1 MKKLTTS
8 ILAVVLTSSF
18 MVVNA
23 QNTKGDTLRTQDI
36 REVVVTGALNI
47 KKKQD
52 AVTASNQ
59 VVGAKDINQA
69 SSQNL
74 ADALTSKVA
83 GLQIN
88 NTNNSVKPSY
98 SVVLRGNRSLYA
110 SNAALVVID
119 GAIST
124 MNIYQ
129 QLPPDA
135 VESINVIKGPAGA
148 ALYGKEGSNG
158 VLIVTTKKGTKS
170 NRISFTLTSSL
181 EISSAYKL
189 PKIQSAY
196 GQGIQDTSYDAT
208 DYNGTNWVPYE
219 NTSWGPSYS
228 TSGLGGQLLQEG
240 LPQAD
245 GSFIYSPY
253 TFKKDNIKGFF
264 NNGIAL
270 QNGITM
276 NVGGS
281 DSYAMLSLNRLENDF
296 MVEGDNL
303 KRNSFIF
310 KAGKKIDKFRI
321 DGSFTFIDE
330 NINQTGANLY
340 GNLLQTPSN
349 IEVSRYKNSGYS
361 GHWTAYAW
369 NPYALKDALRN
380 TSNTTTFTG
389 NLSMGYEF
397 SKHISLT
404 YVGNIITQSQVTE
417 NHTDGFNRASTTP
430 WSTSDTYYDGATI
443 FDLGGNA
450 LNITSSYG
458 KSMTKGWSYYGD
470 LMLNFNYDLAENLG
484 LKVNLGNNIQDK
496 KFDYTQVGGTNLKT
510 PGWYSML
517 NVQNSTPWYS
527 LNNGYDRERIV
538 AGFANADLAYKDYLF
553 LNATYRIEQSSR
565 LSLRPT
571 YTTDVL
577 KNPTY
582 QYWSTGVSFV
592 PTKAFESLRNNDILN
607 YMKISGAFTR
617 TGSAANA
624 IYSIDQVGVFPTGYP
639 FTTAAG
645 VTLNSY
651 LFNSNGVNENIRPEY
666 NNTLEGNLSL
676 GFLKDRIT
684 LDASVYQ
691 VKTKDMVT
699 QVTFPTSSGLG
710 SMLDNVGN
718 LKNTGFE
725 VTLGLTP
732 LKSSDFE
739 WNLKGS
745 YSKYRSKVESLA
757 NGQEQLILAST
768 GTTIPGSI
776 AAVVGYDAPMIV
788 GTAYQR
794 DPNGH
799 IIVDANGLP
808 VVNSK
813 PEILGKV
820 NPDYTISFSTN
831 IRYKQFTLSAT
842 GDYRTGN
849 KFISMTKNMLG
860 FTGGLEKSADF
871 DRSQGYIIPNSVQL
885 VGGQYVTNTTTVM
898 QDPTYHGV
906 TQYFTSNYQTDI
918 AEEFLVDGTALKI
931 RQIALNYSLP
941 KSLLQNTFVNS
952 LTVGVFARNPFVWY
966 AKSNRNFA
974 DPETANTTGIAGG
987 YQAISQL
994 PTSRSFGFN
1003 VNINF

>member
-23 QNTKGDTLRTQDI
+23 QNTQGDTLRTQDI
-36 REVVVTGALNI
+36 REVVVTGALGI

-52 AVTASNQ
+52 AITSSNQ
-59 VVGAKDINQA
+59 VVNTKEINQA
-69 SSQNL
+69 ASSNL

-88 NTNNSVKPSY
+88 NTNNGVKPSY

-110 SNAALVVID
+110 DNSALVVID

-135 VESINVIKGPAGA
+135 VESVNVIKGPAGA
-148 ALYGKEGSNG
+148 ALYGARGSNG
-158 VLIVTTKKGTKS
+158 VLVVTTKRGSKS
-170 NRISFTLTSSL
+170 NRISFTLNSSL
-181 EISSAYKL
+181 EITSAYKL
-189 PKIQSAY
+189 PKIQSKY

-208 DYNGTNWVPYE
+208 DYGGTNWVPYE
-219 NTSWGPSYS
+219 NTSWGPLYS
-228 TSGLGGQLLQEG
+228 TPGLGGENLIVG

-245 GSFIYSPY
+245 GSFITSPY
-253 TFKKDNIKGFF
+253 KFNKDNIKDFF
-264 NNGIAL
+264 NSGVAI

-303 KRNSFIF
+303 KRNSFVF
-310 KAGKKIDKFRI
+310 KGGKKLDKFRI

-330 NINQTGANLY
+330 NIKQTGANVY
-340 GNLLQTPSN
+340 GQLLQTPSN
-349 IEVSRYKNSGYS
+349 VQVARYRNSGNE
-361 GHWTAYAW
+361 GHWTAYAY
-369 NPYALKDALRN
+369 NPYWLKNALRN
-380 TSNTTTFTG
+380 DSNTTTFTG
-389 NLSMGYEF
+389 NLSLGYEIN
-397 SKHISLT
+397 KNISVT

-417 NHTDGFNRASTTP
+417 SHTDAFNTSTTTP
-430 WSTSDTYYDGATI
+430 WVTDDPFFNGETLFSEFGKTPLVSAY
-443 FDLGGNA
+443 N
-450 LNITSSYG
+450 
-458 KSMTKGWSYYGD
+458 KSMTRGWNYYGD
-470 LMLNFNYDLAENLG
+470 LMVNFNYELTDNIA
-484 LKVNLGNNIQDK
+484 LKANIGNNITDDRY
-496 KFDYTQVGGTNLKT
+496 DYTEVGGTNLKI
-510 PGWYSML
+510 PGWYNMN

-527 LNNGYDRERIV
+527 LNNGKSRGRQV
-538 AGFANADLAYKDYLF
+538 AWFANADLSYKDYLF
-553 LNATYRIEQSSR
+553 LNATYRLEQNSR

-571 YTTDVL
+571 YTTGIQDVPAYSYYSAGL
-577 KNPTY
+577 
-582 QYWSTGVSFV
+582 SFV
-592 PTKAFESLRNNDILN
+592 PTKAFESLKGSVLS

-624 IYSIDQVGVFPTGYP
+624 IYSIDQVAAFPTGFPY
-639 FTTAAG
+639 G
-645 VTLNSY
+645 TLSSY
-651 LFNSNGVNENIRPEY
+651 LYNPNGVNEFIKPEF
-666 NNTLEGNLSL
+666 NNTIEGNLSL

-691 VKTKDMVT
+691 VKTKDLVT
-699 QVTFPTSSGLG
+699 RVTFPSSTGLG
-710 SMLDNVGN
+710 TMLDNIGN
-718 LKNTGFE
+718 LKNNGFE

-732 LKSSDFE
+732 FKSSDFE
-739 WNLKGS
+739 WNLRGS

-757 NGQEQLILAST
+757 NGQDMLILQAT
-768 GTTIPGSI
+768 GTTIPASI

-794 DPNGH
+794 DGEGH

-808 VVNSK
+808 VVNST
-813 PEILGKV
+813 PQVLGKV

-831 IRYKQFTLSAT
+831 IRFKQFTLSAT

-849 KFISMTKNMLG
+849 SFISMTKNMLG

-871 DRSQGYIIPNSVQL
+871 DRSQGYVIPNSVQL
-885 VGGQYVTNTTTVM
+885 VGGQYVANTTPVLNSANY
-898 QDPTYHGV
+898 QGV
-906 TQYFTSNYQTDI
+906 TNYFTSNYQTDI

-931 RQIALNYSLP
+931 RQIALTYALP
-941 KSLLQNTFVNS
+941 KSLLQNTFINALS
-952 LTVGVFARNPFVWY
+952 IGVFARNPFVWY